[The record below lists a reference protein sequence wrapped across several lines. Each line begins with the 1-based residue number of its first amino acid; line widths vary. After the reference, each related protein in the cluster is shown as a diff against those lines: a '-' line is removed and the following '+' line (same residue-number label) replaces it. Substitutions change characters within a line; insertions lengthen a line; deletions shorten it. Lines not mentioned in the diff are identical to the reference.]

1 MHDLTKTQVHLQLS
15 LPPPHTHT
23 RPRVRTARQGANYTR
38 MRSVG
43 SLPPS
48 TSLSSFSF
56 SNPLSLSLSL
66 SLFLSVPHYS
76 FSLPKAFCECIFSM
90 VNPQWRSVVLTPHWQ
105 SYKCHAVHFED
116 LVDTPCYI
124 CAL

>member
-15 LPPPHTHT
+15 LHPHPPPHDLEF
-23 RPRVRTARQGANYTR
+23 ARHGRAQTIRACAAWDLFFHL
-38 MRSVG
+38 
-43 SLPPS
+43 LPSHPFLFP
-48 TSLSSFSF
+48 T
-56 SNPLSLSLSL
+56 
-66 SLFLSVPHYS
+66 LFLSVPHYS